1 MNSEQ
6 MDSTRKTARLAG
18 LLYVLA
24 SLPAPFALLYV
35 PGRLIVSGNAT
46 ATAENIRANEGLIR
60 LGIAAEL
67 ISAAAFIFAVLV
79 LFRLFKGVSEGHARA
94 MLLLYVLSVPI
105 SFLNVLNN
113 LAALSFARAAGNFLA
128 VFDAPQRDALAYLF
142 VRMHS
147 QGVFVAQIFWG
158 LWLFPFAI
166 LVMRSG
172 FIPRF
177 LGILLI
183 IAGCGYV
190 ASSFGELALPR
201 YAGAISRVAFIA
213 NLGELPIVLW
223 LLIWGAKPQRVPER
237 AA

>member
-1 MNSEQ
+1 MNSQQ

-18 LLYVLA
+18 LLYVLG
-24 SLPAPFALLYV
+24 SLPAPFALLYL

-46 ATAENIRANEGLIR
+46 ATAERVRANEGLLR

-67 ISAAAFIFAVLV
+67 VSAVAFIFAVLV
-79 LFRLFKGVSEGHARA
+79 LFRLFRGVSEGHARA
-94 MLLLYVLSVPI
+94 MLLLYVLSVPV

-113 LAALSFARAAGNFLA
+113 IAALSLAKGAGNFLS

-142 VRMHS
+142 VRLHS

-158 LWLFPFAI
+158 LWLFPLAV
-166 LVMRSG
+166 LVMRSR

-190 ASSFGELALPR
+190 ASSFAQLTFPQ
-201 YAGAISRVAFIA
+201 YAAVVYRVAMIA
-213 NLGELPIVLW
+213 QFGELPIVLW
-223 LLIWGAKPQRVPER
+223 LLIWGARPARDQS
-237 AA
+237 